1 MLDYHDGSVELRN
14 MLLEQT
20 VVDSR
25 LAALPDRVRLPINCN
40 PSPLAAEVAA
50 LPTSAWTR
58 HFVPGNYQGDWSVVP
73 LRAPAG
79 AVHPIMKITSPPDC
93 TDWVE
98 TEFLAACPSIQLA
111 LAQLDCALD
120 AVRLMRL
127 GPGSQILEHRDH
139 DLSAE
144 FGVARLH
151 IPLTTSPDVE
161 FRLNGTAAVMQ
172 PGEYWYLR
180 LSDPHAVVNR
190 GELKRIHLVVDV
202 RMNDWLASV
211 LCGAA
216 SPEPE

>member
-1 MLDYHDGSVELRN
+1 MLDGKPAF
-14 MLLEQT
+14 
-20 VVDSR
+20 DSR

-40 PSPLAAEVAA
+40 PLTLAAEVAA
-50 LPTSAWTR
+50 LPASAWTR
-58 HFVPGNYQGDWSVVP
+58 HFVPGNYRGDWSVVP

-93 TDWVE
+93 ADWVE
-98 TEFLAACPSIQLA
+98 TEFLAACPAIRYA
-111 LAQLDCALD
+111 LAQLDCELD
-120 AVRLMRL
+120 AARLMRL

-144 FGVARLH
+144 FGAARLH

-190 GELKRIHLVVDV
+190 GEAERIHLVVDV

-211 LCGAA
+211 LCAAA
-216 SPEPE
+216 SGRPHET